1 MRISVDLPAPSG
13 PTSPVISPPLIDPD
27 TASSAGAEVPKRLVI
42 SDSLTNSADCPTL
55 IGVDAIKMNFRHVRQ
70 GEHGR

>member
-13 PTSPVISPPLIDPD
+13 PTSPVISPPPIDPD
-27 TASSAGAEVPKRLVI
+27 TASSAGGAVPKRLVI
-42 SDSLTNSADCPTL
+42 SDSLTNSADCRTL
-55 IGVDAIKMNFRHVRQ
+55 IGVDAIKMNFRHVRR